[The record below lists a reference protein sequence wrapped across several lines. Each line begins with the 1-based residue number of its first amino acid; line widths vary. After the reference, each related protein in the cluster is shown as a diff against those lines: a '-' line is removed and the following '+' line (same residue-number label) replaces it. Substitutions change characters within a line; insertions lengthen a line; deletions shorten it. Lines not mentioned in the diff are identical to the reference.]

1 MIILIFFKFICTLIK
16 KISNKY
22 NKLEKKHSLSVSI
35 EINQMKKKIKLYIV
49 QAIEFILKRVK

>member
-22 NKLEKKHSLSVSI
+22 KLEKKHSLSVSI